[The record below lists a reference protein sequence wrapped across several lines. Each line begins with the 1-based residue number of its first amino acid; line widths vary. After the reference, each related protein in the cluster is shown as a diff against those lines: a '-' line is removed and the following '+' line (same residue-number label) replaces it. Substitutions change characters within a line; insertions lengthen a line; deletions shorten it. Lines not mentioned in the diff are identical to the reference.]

1 MVIKDIL
8 DEWVRGKDEGKKHSR
23 AGEARR
29 KEEIRQQGDLE
40 GHELLEPFQFISD
53 AAVEVAFEA
62 IAPLLASFGCS
73 QPPLGKYKDGF
84 EWILKEHDI
93 MGKNVKK
100 KESQD
105 MAAAP
110 IEAEDQDMAET
121 PAEAGDQDMAEAPTE
136 AGDQDMAEAPA
147 EPGDQDMA
155 EAPAEAVEK
164 SYPPGAIQLSTDA
177 DSQIVE
183 EQEEE
188 HFQYQTEH
196 EVPATQPDPPSA
208 EKPKPEKDNSGID
221 PKDSEDSHGDR
232 TSDKDFMAEKVLEEA
247 GGEDDAAL
255 SELQSKLRAAAKAKA
270 TVEHAEKKTRG
281 RGRGG
286 GGRGGGR
293 GRSGAA
299 LKRPAAAKRKVDEVD
314 EVGPETEVVE
324 ASAGM
329 AQSKEED
336 IDAEAKPEKKAKKG
350 EQEADGNDDKGKN
363 DKKNKKDRTAEEK
376 EVLDSIPELENYRVL
391 QLAIV
396 MPYWSR
402 PFECGVVRK
411 ATSARPKKQV
421 LFISGKHTGLPIT
434 WKELVD
440 PCIKAAESLEEGK
453 EMAVVE
459 DAFEQDKMALAK
471 LTAQRLALGAL
482 AATRIADVSPQSIST
497 SVVGPDELDCG
508 VDISP
513 AESAGKADMKR
524 GNGSN
529 CTAAGA
535 DVSKFIAQAKARA
548 ALAKGVTPTPKV
560 APAPASVSA
569 KSTAIKSP
577 DMKKPRTGAEAA
589 APTKRLSTKGWTAA
603 ETGSQV
609 PSASPMSTTMTP
621 LGPKVLAKEF
631 ATPGSM
637 SVDTPTEKKC
647 DEWWGD
653 ESWHSAWDAHGWDSW
668 YRRTPSSWDGWGWGS
683 GSWSAG
689 DWQASSVQWGRRGAV
704 EEIKAEEESQPDL
717 ETLLERAYESYG
729 ESDSGSEKEKGSR
742 SLRSGAALKRP
753 AAAKRKVDE
762 VDEVG
767 PETEV
772 VEASAGMAQSKEE
785 DIDAEAKPEKK
796 AKKGEQE
803 ADGNDDKGKNDKKN
817 KKDRT
822 AEEKEVLD
830 SIPELENYRVL
841 QLAIVMPYWSRP
853 FECGVVRKATSARP
867 KKQVLFISGKHTGL
881 PITWKELVDP
891 CIKAAES
898 LEEGKEMAVV
908 EDAFEQD
915 KMALAK
921 LTAQR
926 RAEKAVK

>member
-1 MVIKDIL
+1 MLKDIL
-8 DEWVRGKDEGKKHSR
+8 K
-23 AGEARR
+23 A
-29 KEEIRQQGDLE
+29 Q
-40 GHELLEPFQFISD
+40 EP
-53 AAVEVAFEA
+53 
-62 IAPLLASFGCS
+62 
-73 QPPLGKYKDGF
+73 PP
-84 EWILKEHDI
+84 
-93 MGKNVKK
+93 
-100 KESQD
+100 ESGGQD

-147 EPGDQDMA
+147 EDG
-155 EAPAEAVEK
+155 AVEK

-376 EVLDSIPELENYRVL
+376 EVLDSIPELENYR
-391 QLAIV
+391 
-396 MPYWSR
+396 
-402 PFECGVVRK
+402 
-411 ATSARPKKQV
+411 
-421 LFISGKHTGLPIT
+421 
-434 WKELVD
+434 
-440 PCIKAAESLEEGK
+440 
-453 EMAVVE
+453 
-459 DAFEQDKMALAK
+459 
-471 LTAQRLALGAL
+471 
-482 AATRIADVSPQSIST
+482 
-497 SVVGPDELDCG
+497 
-508 VDISP
+508 
-513 AESAGKADMKR
+513 
-524 GNGSN
+524 
-529 CTAAGA
+529 
-535 DVSKFIAQAKARA
+535 
-548 ALAKGVTPTPKV
+548 
-560 APAPASVSA
+560 
-569 KSTAIKSP
+569 
-577 DMKKPRTGAEAA
+577 
-589 APTKRLSTKGWTAA
+589 
-603 ETGSQV
+603 
-609 PSASPMSTTMTP
+609 
-621 LGPKVLAKEF
+621 
-631 ATPGSM
+631 
-637 SVDTPTEKKC
+637 
-647 DEWWGD
+647 
-653 ESWHSAWDAHGWDSW
+653 
-668 YRRTPSSWDGWGWGS
+668 
-683 GSWSAG
+683 
-689 DWQASSVQWGRRGAV
+689 
-704 EEIKAEEESQPDL
+704 
-717 ETLLERAYESYG
+717 
-729 ESDSGSEKEKGSR
+729 
-742 SLRSGAALKRP
+742 
-753 AAAKRKVDE
+753 
-762 VDEVG
+762 
-767 PETEV
+767 
-772 VEASAGMAQSKEE
+772 
-785 DIDAEAKPEKK
+785 
-796 AKKGEQE
+796 
-803 ADGNDDKGKNDKKN
+803 
-817 KKDRT
+817 
-822 AEEKEVLD
+822 
-830 SIPELENYRVL
+830 
-841 QLAIVMPYWSRP
+841 
-853 FECGVVRKATSARP
+853 
-867 KKQVLFISGKHTGL
+867 
-881 PITWKELVDP
+881 
-891 CIKAAES
+891 AES

>member
-1 MVIKDIL
+1 MSNDGCAVVAAADDNDDEFDVSNDYETMVIKDIL

-23 AGEARR
+23 AG
-29 KEEIRQQGDLE
+29 

-93 MGKNVKK
+93 MGKDVKK

-147 EPGDQDMA
+147 EPG
-155 EAPAEAVEK
+155 AVEK

-376 EVLDSIPELENYRVL
+376 EVLDSIPELENYR
-391 QLAIV
+391 
-396 MPYWSR
+396 
-402 PFECGVVRK
+402 
-411 ATSARPKKQV
+411 
-421 LFISGKHTGLPIT
+421 
-434 WKELVD
+434 
-440 PCIKAAESLEEGK
+440 
-453 EMAVVE
+453 
-459 DAFEQDKMALAK
+459 
-471 LTAQRLALGAL
+471 
-482 AATRIADVSPQSIST
+482 
-497 SVVGPDELDCG
+497 
-508 VDISP
+508 
-513 AESAGKADMKR
+513 
-524 GNGSN
+524 
-529 CTAAGA
+529 
-535 DVSKFIAQAKARA
+535 
-548 ALAKGVTPTPKV
+548 
-560 APAPASVSA
+560 
-569 KSTAIKSP
+569 
-577 DMKKPRTGAEAA
+577 
-589 APTKRLSTKGWTAA
+589 
-603 ETGSQV
+603 
-609 PSASPMSTTMTP
+609 
-621 LGPKVLAKEF
+621 
-631 ATPGSM
+631 
-637 SVDTPTEKKC
+637 
-647 DEWWGD
+647 
-653 ESWHSAWDAHGWDSW
+653 
-668 YRRTPSSWDGWGWGS
+668 
-683 GSWSAG
+683 
-689 DWQASSVQWGRRGAV
+689 
-704 EEIKAEEESQPDL
+704 
-717 ETLLERAYESYG
+717 
-729 ESDSGSEKEKGSR
+729 
-742 SLRSGAALKRP
+742 
-753 AAAKRKVDE
+753 
-762 VDEVG
+762 
-767 PETEV
+767 
-772 VEASAGMAQSKEE
+772 
-785 DIDAEAKPEKK
+785 
-796 AKKGEQE
+796 
-803 ADGNDDKGKNDKKN
+803 
-817 KKDRT
+817 
-822 AEEKEVLD
+822 
-830 SIPELENYRVL
+830 
-841 QLAIVMPYWSRP
+841 
-853 FECGVVRKATSARP
+853 
-867 KKQVLFISGKHTGL
+867 
-881 PITWKELVDP
+881 
-891 CIKAAES
+891 AES